1 MPKKIIIMSATLN
14 PIFIQKIGQLIESF
28 GLSHKHVNAEAA
40 VHKFSTRTLFVIL
53 VKARM

>member
-1 MPKKIIIMSATLN
+1 MSATLN

-40 VHKFSTRTLFVIL
+40 VHKFSSRTLFVIL